1 MSALSEKKLNE
12 IFVASG
18 LLVKEDIKKA
28 LEDAKER
35 DIAIESAIADL
46 GVITDDQAGRLVAD
60 NYGVPFVD
68 LTKEDIDI
76 KAITDI
82 PEIVA
87 RSQGVF
93 AYGWKDKTRKVA
105 MVNPKNLEM
114 VDWLG
119 KRTGDEL
126 AVAYT
131 TPRMLQEA
139 LRVYGKTII
148 QKLRSLVEKYESMAE
163 SGNLEG
169 DEEISVEILD
179 LVLDYAYDSAAS
191 DIHIEPREQT
201 IAVRYRIDGV
211 MHDVINLPKQ
221 MGELLVSRVKILSRL
236 RTDEHYAAQDGK
248 MRKRLDSETVDIRVS
263 IVPIVDGEKVVM
275 RLLASFGR
283 SLTLERLGFT
293 GEDLEKVKRA
303 AKKSYGM
310 LLATGPTGSGKTT
323 TMYGVL
329 RILNKPDVNIQTIE
343 DPVEYDI
350 EGVNQIQVNSK
361 TELTF
366 ARGLRS
372 IVRQDPDI
380 IMVGEIRDNET
391 AGIAVNA
398 AMTGHLVLSTL
409 HTNNAA
415 TTLPRLTDMDIEP
428 FLIASSINVIIAQ
441 RLVRMIC
448 RSCILSYELEASAI
462 LTSIPKSLAEKY
474 FGKRKRVQ
482 MYRGKGCP
490 VCNMSGYSGR
500 SGIFEV
506 IEMTDNIRSL
516 VTKQATA
523 SEIEQQAIKEGM
535 TTMFEDGIRKALQG
549 VTTIE
554 EVLRVI
560 R

>member
-1 MSALSEKKLNE
+1 
-12 IFVASG
+12 
-18 LLVKEDIKKA
+18 
-28 LEDAKER
+28 
-35 DIAIESAIADL
+35 
-46 GVITDDQAGRLVAD
+46 
-60 NYGVPFVD
+60 
-68 LTKEDIDI
+68 
-76 KAITDI
+76 
-82 PEIVA
+82 
-87 RSQGVF
+87 
-93 AYGWKDKTRKVA
+93 
-105 MVNPKNLEM
+105 
-114 VDWLG
+114 
-119 KRTGDEL
+119 
-126 AVAYT
+126 
-131 TPRMLQEA
+131 MLQEA